1 MNALVLVL
9 AALSIFALAYR
20 YYGLFIARKVLEI
33 NPKRPTPAETMADG
47 HDYLKTNRYVLF
59 GHHFAAIAA
68 AGPLIGPVLAA
79 QFGYLPGALWIIIGA
94 VVAGAVH
101 DMVSLFAS
109 VRYQG
114 RSLPLI
120 VEKEIGSIAGSVA
133 SFAVLFILIL
143 TLAGLSISVV
153 NALFNSPWGV
163 FTVLCTIPIALLM
176 GFYTHVLKPGDVKG
190 GSILGVLLLAL
201 VIYLGPYVA
210 TNPLLAPML
219 NFSRNTLAVAIPIYG
234 FVASV
239 LPVWLLLCPR
249 DYLSTYLKL
258 GTIFALS
265 VGIFLLHPE
274 MNMPAVTSY
283 VHGGG
288 PIIPGAVFPFLFI
301 TIACGAISGFH
312 SFIASGTTP
321 KMISSEN
328 DIPFIGYGAMLV
340 EGFVAIMALIAAC
353 VLLPQDYFAINV
365 PVSVYA
371 TLNMTPVHLPELAA
385 AVGENLQG
393 RTGGAVSLAVG
404 MAYIFSSLSFMKGLM
419 AYWYHFVIMFEALF
433 ILTAVDTGTRAGRYL
448 LQEMIGKAIPKFGEK
463 KWMPGIAI
471 TSLLFT
477 ASWGYLLY
485 TGDIATIWPI
495 FGMSNQLLAACALI
509 IGTTMI
515 LAMGKGKYALI
526 TAIPGLFLIPVTFIA
541 GYLNIVGNYL
551 PKGLYMLSF
560 LTVILMFLTAIIF
573 FEAFKKWYELIQTPD
588 KTTNRPQSMVT
599 KEDLGGVCEQPKI

>member
-1 MNALVLVL
+1 MNALFLMLV
-9 AALSIFALAYR
+9 ALSIFALAYR
-20 YYGLFIARKVLEI
+20 YYGLFIARKVLDI
-33 NPKRPTPAETMADG
+33 DPGRPTPAKTMADG
-47 HDYLKTNRYVLF
+47 HDYYETNRYVLF

-68 AGPLIGPVLAA
+68 AGPLIGPILAA

-109 VRYQG
+109 VRNQG

-120 VEKEIGSIAGSVA
+120 TEIMIGNVAGIVA

-153 NALFNSPWGV
+153 NALFDSPWGV
-163 FTVLCTIPIALLM
+163 FTVICTIPIALLM
-176 GFYTHVLKPGDVKG
+176 GFYVHVLRPGDVKG
-190 GSILGVLLLAL
+190 GSLLGVTLLAL

-210 TNPLLAPML
+210 SSALLAPML
-219 NFSRNTLAVAIPIYG
+219 TFSKNVLAVSIPVYG
-234 FVASV
+234 FAASV

-258 GTIFALS
+258 GTIAALAL
-265 VGIFLLHPE
+265 GIFLVHPE
-274 MNMPAVTSY
+274 MNMPAVTNY

-288 PIIPGAVFPFLFI
+288 PIVPGAVFPFLFI

-321 KMISSEN
+321 KMISSER
-328 DIPFIGYGAMLV
+328 DIPFIGYGAMMV

-353 VLLPQDYFAINV
+353 VLLPQDYFAINS
-365 PVSVYA
+365 SVQAYA
-371 TLNMTPVHLPELAA
+371 TLGMTPVHLPELAT

-393 RTGGAVSLAVG
+393 RTGGGVSLAVG
-404 MAYIFSSLSFMKGLM
+404 MAYIFSSLPHMNELM

-448 LQEMIGKAIPKFGEK
+448 LQEMVGRVIPRFNEK
-463 KWMPGIAI
+463 RWMPGIAI
-471 TSLLFT
+471 TSLAFT

-485 TGDIATIWPI
+485 TGDITTIWPI
-495 FGMSNQLLAACALI
+495 FGMSNQLLASTALI

-526 TAIPGLFLIPVTFIA
+526 TAIPALFLIPVTFSA
-541 GYLNIVGNYL
+541 GYLNIVTNYL
-551 PKGLYMLSF
+551 PKGLYLLVF

-573 FEAFKKWYELIQTPD
+573 IEAFKKWYELMQGHGKPHNGSGRMPI
-588 KTTNRPQSMVT
+588 KA
-599 KEDLGGVCEQPKI
+599 DLGGACEQPKL

>member
-1 MNALVLVL
+1 MNALFLVLV
-9 AALSIFALAYR
+9 ALSIFALAYR

-33 NPKRPTPAETMADG
+33 DPSRPTPAKTMADG
-47 HDYLKTNRYVLF
+47 HDYHETNRYILF

-68 AGPLIGPVLAA
+68 AGPLIGPVLAV
-79 QFGYLPGALWIIIGA
+79 QFGYLPGTLWIIIGA

-109 VRYQG
+109 VRHQG
-114 RSLPLI
+114 RGLPLI
-120 VEKEIGSIAGSVA
+120 AEKEIGSTAGRVA
-133 SFAVLFILIL
+133 SFAVLFIVIL
-143 TLAGLSISVV
+143 ALAGLSISVV

-163 FTVLCTIPIALLM
+163 FTVFCTIPIALLM
-176 GFYTHVLKPGDVKG
+176 GFYSHVLKPGDVKG
-190 GSILGVLLLAL
+190 GSVLGIVLLAL

-210 TNPLLAPML
+210 ANSLLAPML
-219 NFSRNTLAVAIPIYG
+219 NLSKNALAVSIPIYG
-234 FVASV
+234 FAASV

-258 GTIFALS
+258 GTIFVLTL
-265 VGIFLLHPE
+265 GIFLVHPE

-283 VHGGG
+283 THGGG

-312 SFIASGTTP
+312 SVIASGTTP

-328 DIPFIGYGAMLV
+328 DIPFVGYGAMLV
-340 EGFVAIMALIAAC
+340 EGFVSIMALIAAS

-371 TLNMTPVHLPELAA
+371 TLGMTPVHLPELAA

-393 RTGGAVSLAVG
+393 RTGGAVSLAIG
-404 MAYIFSSLSFMKGLM
+404 MAYIFSSLPFMKGLM

-448 LQEMIGKAIPKFGEK
+448 LQEMVGKVIPKFGEK
-463 KWMPGIAI
+463 KWMPGILI
-471 TSLLFT
+471 TSLIFT

-526 TAIPGLFLIPVTFIA
+526 TAVPGLFLIPVTFSA
-541 GYLNIVGNYL
+541 GYQNIVTNYL
-551 PKGLYMLSF
+551 PKGLYMLAFMSG
-560 LTVILMFLTAIIF
+560 ILMFLTAIIF
-573 FEAFKKWYELIQTPD
+573 IEAFKKWYELIHSRGRTLNVSSRNPIKAD
-588 KTTNRPQSMVT
+588 S
-599 KEDLGGVCEQPKI
+599 GGTCEQPKI

>member
-9 AALSIFALAYR
+9 VALSIFALAYR

-33 NPKRPTPAETMADG
+33 NPSRPTPAKTMADG
-47 HDYLKTNRYVLF
+47 HDYHETNRYVLF

-68 AGPLIGPVLAA
+68 AGPLIGPVLAV

-109 VRYQG
+109 VRHQG

-120 VEKEIGSIAGSVA
+120 AEKEIGSIAGRVA
-133 SFAVLFILIL
+133 SFAVLFIVIL
-143 TLAGLSISVV
+143 ALAGLSISVV

-163 FTVLCTIPIALLM
+163 FTVFCTIPIALLM
-176 GFYTHVLKPGDVKG
+176 GFYSHVLKPGDVKG
-190 GSILGVLLLAL
+190 GSVLGIVLLAL

-210 TNPLLAPML
+210 ANSLLAPML
-219 NFSRNTLAVAIPIYG
+219 NLSKNALAVSIPIYG
-234 FVASV
+234 FAASV

-258 GTIFALS
+258 GTIFALTL
-265 VGIFLLHPE
+265 GLFLVHPE

-288 PIIPGAVFPFLFI
+288 PIIPGTVFPFLFI

-312 SFIASGTTP
+312 SVIASGTTP

-328 DIPFIGYGAMLV
+328 DIPFVGYGAMLV
-340 EGFVAIMALIAAC
+340 EGFVSIMALIAAS

-371 TLNMTPVHLPELAA
+371 TLGMTPVHLPELAA

-404 MAYIFSSLSFMKGLM
+404 MAYIFSSLPFMKGLM

-448 LQEMIGKAIPKFGEK
+448 LQEMVGKVIPKFGEK
-463 KWMPGIAI
+463 KWMPGIVI
-471 TSLLFT
+471 TSLVFT

-526 TAIPGLFLIPVTFIA
+526 TAVPGLFLIPVTFSA
-541 GYLNIVGNYL
+541 GYQNIVTNYL
-551 PKGLYMLSF
+551 PKGLYMLTFMSG
-560 LTVILMFLTAIIF
+560 ILMFLTAIIF
-573 FEAFKKWYELIQTPD
+573 IEAFKKWYELIHSQG
-588 KTTNRPQSMVT
+588 KTLNVSSGKSIKTDS
-599 KEDLGGVCEQPKI
+599 GGACEQPKI